1 MNQSKKSGI
10 ILVTGATG
18 YVGGRLVERLL
29 SAEYRVRA
37 LARSMNKLRGRSWSK
52 EPGIEL
58 IQADLLRPETLTDAL
73 KGCHTAYYLVHSM
86 EPHQKDFAKAD
97 RLAAENFIHAA
108 SEAKIKRIIYL
119 GGVGRDL
126 PDLSPHLKSRAEV
139 AGILAS
145 GTVPLTA
152 LFAAHILGSGSAS
165 FEILRYLIERLPL
178 MIIPSSILDTR
189 IQPISI
195 RNVLNYLVGCLEK
208 KETTGCSF
216 DIGGPEILTYRKLL
230 ETYATLNGIR
240 KPVIL
245 SPGFLAN
252 SSVGKNL
259 SFFLARRVLP
269 VPPSISA
276 PLLEGARN
284 EAVATENR
292 IQEIIPQKLMTCRE
306 VISRAIQKDS
316 LQIVETRWTDAG
328 EVKHPEWAQKGDAPY
343 AGGTVLQ
350 SGFRVRL
357 KALPEQIWPAIRR
370 MGGNNGYYYGDIL
383 WKIRGWM
390 DTLAGGVGLRRGRR
404 HPEYLQVGD
413 SLDFWRVLD
422 VEPPERLILV
432 AEMKLPGEA
441 ILDINILQQGDT
453 SELLIGTRF
462 RPRGLYGVFY
472 WYSLLP
478 AHDLLFGGML
488 KAIACKVGCPILK
501 GPETFRPGP
510 IW

>member
-1 MNQSKKSGI
+1 MENAIEKKT

-29 SAEYRVRA
+29 SAGYRVRA
-37 LARSMNKLRGRSWSK
+37 LARSMDKLKGRSWSE
-52 EPGIEL
+52 EPGIKL
-58 IQADLLRPETLTDAL
+58 IQADLLEAETLPNAL
-73 KGCHTAYYLVHSM
+73 EGCDTAYYLVHSM
-86 EPHQKDFAKAD
+86 DPQQKDFAQAD
-97 RLAAENFIHAA
+97 RLAAGNFIKAA
-108 SEAKIKRIIYL
+108 SEAGLKRIIYL

-126 PDLSPHLKSRAEV
+126 PDLSPHLKSRFEV
-139 AGILAS
+139 AKILAS

-165 FEILRYLIERLPL
+165 FEILRYLVERLPL
-178 MIIPSSILDTR
+178 MVIPSSIIDTR

-208 KETTGCSF
+208 KETKGCSY

-230 ETYATLNGIR
+230 EIYATLTGIR

-245 SPGFLAN
+245 SPGILAN
-252 SSVGKNL
+252 SPVGKNL

-276 PLLEGARN
+276 PLLEGAGN
-284 EAVATENR
+284 EAIAKENR
-292 IQEIIPQKLMTCRE
+292 IREIIPQELMTCRE

-328 EVKHPEWAQKGDAPY
+328 EVKPPEWAQKGDAPY
-343 AGGTVLQ
+343 AGGTLLQ

-357 KALPEQIWPAIRR
+357 NALPEQIWPFIRR
-370 MGGNNGYYYGDIL
+370 IGGNNGYYYGDIL

-404 HPEYLQVGD
+404 HTEYLQVGD
-413 SLDFWRVLD
+413 ALDFWRVLD
-422 VEPPERLILV
+422 ATPPERLILV

-441 ILDINILQQGDT
+441 ILDINIIQQGDT
-453 SELLIGTRF
+453 SEIRFGTRF

-488 KAIACKVGCPILK
+488 KAIAGKIGCPILK
-501 GPETFRPGP
+501 GPETFKPGP

>member
-1 MNQSKKSGI
+1 MSQATESRI

-29 SAEYRVRA
+29 SAGYRVRA
-37 LARSMNKLRGRSWSK
+37 SARSMDKLKGRSWS
-52 EPGIEL
+52 EDPEIGL
-58 IQADLLRPETLTDAL
+58 VQADLLEYDSIRDAL
-73 KGCHTAYYLVHSM
+73 EGCDTAYYLVHSM
-86 EPHQKDFAKAD
+86 NSQQKDFAQAD
-97 RLAAENFIHAA
+97 RQAAENFIKAA
-108 SEAKIKRIIYL
+108 SESGLKRIIYL

-139 AGILAS
+139 ASILAS
-145 GTVPLTA
+145 GTVPLTS

-165 FEILRYLIERLPL
+165 FEILRYLVDRFPL
-178 MIIPSSILDTR
+178 MVIPSSIIDTR

-195 RNVLNYLVGCLEK
+195 RNVLIYLVGCLEK
-208 KETTGCSF
+208 EETTGCAF

-230 ETYATLNGIR
+230 EIYAGENGIR

-245 SPGFLAN
+245 SPKILAN
-252 SSVGKNL
+252 LPIAKKF

-292 IQEIIPQKLMTCRE
+292 IRDIIPQDLMTCRE

-328 EVKHPEWAQKGDAPY
+328 EVKHPEWAQRGDAPY
-343 AGGTVLQ
+343 AGGTLLQ
-350 SGFRVRL
+350 SGFRVTL
-357 KALPEQIWPAIRR
+357 NALPEQIWPVIRR
-370 MGGNNGYYYGDIL
+370 IGGNNGYYYGDIL

-390 DTLAGGVGLRRGRR
+390 DTFAGGVGLRRGRR

-413 SLDFWRVLD
+413 ALDFWRVLE
-422 VEPPERLILV
+422 VTPPERLILL

-441 ILDINILQQGDT
+441 ILDINIIQQGDT
-453 SELLIGTRF
+453 SELRVGTRF

-488 KAIACKVGCPILK
+488 KSIAGKIGCPILK
-501 GPETFRPGP
+501 GPETFKPGP